1 MNNNTKHLEPDEKI
15 EKILSFIKLAEELLS
30 QDSMETV
37 AKLLNRDCAVI
48 YDIGISGE
56 PGAPGCYLPNEKL
69 SSLVNDSNIKI
80 DASGEFIILPH
91 SLKKN
96 F

>member
-1 MNNNTKHLEPDEKI
+1 MDNKHLKFDDKT

-30 QDSMETV
+30 QNSMETV
-37 AKLLNRDCAVI
+37 AKLLDQDCHVI

-80 DASGEFIILPH
+80 DASDEFIILPH
-91 SLKKN
+91 SFKKPSN
-96 F
+96 D